1 MTYQDFLDQKLQV
14 GAEHGFEPVF
24 MPDQL
29 FDFQRSLVEWAV
41 RKGRRGL
48 PVPGEISHS

>member
-1 MTYQDFLDQKLQV
+1 MTYQDFLDQKRQV

-29 FDFQRSLVEWAV
+29 FDFQRSLVALLTIPTE
-41 RKGRRGL
+41 
-48 PVPGEISHS
+48 PSS